1 MIDEVHANTERKMK
15 RAIEALQHDLG
26 SVRTGRASP
35 SLLEKVH
42 VEYYGAPTPLNGVA
56 TITVPEPRLILIQP
70 WDKKMLPLIEKALQ
84 KSDLGLT
91 PSSDGNV
98 VRLPIPALNEERRR
112 DLVKQV
118 HKRLEEARVAVRNC
132 RRDAIDELRKGER
145 DKQVS
150 EDEVKR
156 AQDRLQ
162 KLTDTFIAQVDD
174 VGKRKE
180 SEVLEI

>member
-15 RAIEALQHDLG
+15 RAVEALQHDLAI
-26 SVRTGRASP
+26 VRTGRASP
-35 SLLEKVH
+35 ALLEKVN
-42 VEYYGAPTPLNGVA
+42 VDYYGAPTPLTGVA
-56 TITVPEPRLILIQP
+56 TITVPEPRLLLIQP
-70 WDKKMLPLIEKALQ
+70 WDKKLLPVIEKAIQ

-118 HKRLEEARVAVRNC
+118 HKRVEEARVAVRNC

-162 KLTDTFIAQVDD
+162 KLTDGFIGQLDD

-180 SEVLEI
+180 SEVMEI